1 MAWTYILLCSD
12 GALYVGSTRNLDN
25 RMFQHSQGACD
36 AFTKSRQPVT
46 LVFAGEFSQIG
57 EAYAFERQI
66 KGWSRAKKWALIE
79 SRFDDLPALS
89 RKKWGPSNSLD
100 LVARPRGEKN

>member
-12 GALYVGSTRNLDN
+12 GALYVGSTRNLDG

-36 AFTKSRQPVT
+36 AFTRNRLPLT
-46 LVFAGEFSQIG
+46 LVFAGEFDNVG
-57 EAYAFERQI
+57 EAYAFERRI
-66 KGWSRAKKWALIE
+66 KGWRREKKWALIE

-89 RKKWGPSNSLD
+89 RKKWPGHTPILDVGSL
-100 LVARPRGEKN
+100 PRH